1 MTVNIATPSPWA
13 PMKVLTIEDDID
25 IASGIGRAL
34 HHEGFQVTQV
44 RSLKAARQAL
54 QDSVFDLFLLDLGLP
69 DGDGM
74 SWLREM
80 RTAGYQA
87 PVLILSARDGLYD
100 RVLGLQ
106 CGADDYLIK
115 PFEMLELSARVNAMA
130 RRVRGFQVGQLTRA
144 GVSLDDKAMRVQ
156 VDGQN
161 ISLSKTQYE
170 LLRALLLKQGSVVPR
185 STLERVVLPSA
196 DSTSLD
202 MHVSNLRK
210 KIGAHRLRTV
220 RGVGYVIDADRRA

>member
-1 MTVNIATPSPWA
+1 
-13 PMKVLTIEDDID
+13 MKVLVIEDDID
-25 IASGIGRAL
+25 IASGIGRSL
-34 HHEGFQVTQV
+34 QHEGFYVTQV

-54 QDSVFDLFLLDLGLP
+54 QDRIFDLFLLDLGLP

-74 SWLREM
+74 SWLREL
-80 RTAGYQA
+80 RKAGFQA
-87 PVLILSARDGLYD
+87 PILIMSARDGLYD

-106 CGADDYLIK
+106 NGADDYLVK

-130 RRVRGFQVGQLTRA
+130 RRVRGFQSGYLSRA
-144 GVSLDDKAMRVQ
+144 GVSLDEKAMRVQ
-156 VDGQN
+156 VDGQS
-161 ISLSKTQYE
+161 ISLSKTQYA
-170 LLRALLLKQGSVVPR
+170 LLRALLLKQGHVVPR
-185 STLERVVLPSA
+185 STLEREVLLCA

-220 RGVGYVIDADRRA
+220 RGVGYAIDAERRG

>member
-1 MTVNIATPSPWA
+1 M
-13 PMKVLTIEDDID
+13 IEDDID

-34 HHEGFQVTQV
+34 QHEGFCVTQV

-54 QDSVFDLFLLDLGLP
+54 QDHVFDLFLLDLGLP

-74 SWLREM
+74 SWLREL
-80 RTAGYQA
+80 RTAGSQA
-87 PVLILSARDGLYD
+87 AVLILSARDRVYD

-106 CGADDYLIK
+106 NGADDYLMK

-130 RRVRGFQVGQLTRA
+130 RRVRGFQAGQLSWA
-144 GVSLDDKAMRVQ
+144 GVSLDEKAMRVL
-156 VDGQN
+156 VEGRN
-161 ISLSKTQYE
+161 IALSKTQYE
-170 LLRALLLKQGSVVPR
+170 LLRALLLKQGSVVLR
-185 STLERVVLPSA
+185 STLERVVLPCA

-220 RGVGYVIDADRRA
+220 RGVGYVIDAERRA

>member
-1 MTVNIATPSPWA
+1 
-13 PMKVLTIEDDID
+13 MKVLVIEDDID

-34 HHEGFQVTQV
+34 QHEGFCVTQV

-54 QDSVFDLFLLDLGLP
+54 QDHVFDLFLLDLGLP

-74 SWLREM
+74 SWLREL
-80 RTAGYQA
+80 RTAGSQA
-87 PVLILSARDGLYD
+87 AVLILSARDRVYD

-106 CGADDYLIK
+106 NGADDYLMK

-130 RRVRGFQVGQLTRA
+130 RRVRGFQAGQLSWA
-144 GVSLDDKAMRVQ
+144 GVSLDEKAMRVL
-156 VDGQN
+156 VEGRN
-161 ISLSKTQYE
+161 IALSKTQYE
-170 LLRALLLKQGSVVPR
+170 LLRALLLKQGSVVLR
-185 STLERVVLPSA
+185 STLERVVLPCA

-220 RGVGYVIDADRRA
+220 RGVGYVIDAERRA

>member
-1 MTVNIATPSPWA
+1 
-13 PMKVLTIEDDID
+13 MKVLVIEDDID

-34 HHEGFQVTQV
+34 HQEGFWVTQV
-44 RSLKAARQAL
+44 RSLKAGRQAMK
-54 QDSVFDLFLLDLGLP
+54 DEFFDLMLLDLGLP
-69 DGDGM
+69 DGDGL

-80 RTAGYQA
+80 RTVGVQT
-87 PVLILSARDGLYD
+87 PVLILSARVGPYD

-106 CGADDYLIK
+106 NGADDYLIK
-115 PFEMLELSARVNAMA
+115 PFEILELTARVNAMA
-130 RRVRGFQVGQLTRA
+130 RRVRGFQAGQISRA
-144 GVSLDDKAMRVQ
+144 GVSLDEKAMRVQ
-156 VDGQN
+156 VEGE
-161 ISLSKTQYE
+161 IVALSKTQYE
-170 LLRALLLKQGSVVPR
+170 LLRALLLKQGTVVPR

-202 MHVSNLRK
+202 MHISNLRK